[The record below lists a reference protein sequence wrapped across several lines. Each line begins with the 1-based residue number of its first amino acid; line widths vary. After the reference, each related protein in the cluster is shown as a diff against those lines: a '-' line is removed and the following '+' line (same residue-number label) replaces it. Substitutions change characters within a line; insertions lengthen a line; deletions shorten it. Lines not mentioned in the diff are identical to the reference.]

1 MVEVTGADEEP
12 KNKEYTA
19 FYLTRDKKTK
29 IWYDPFSFLGAQ
41 NARDILKQENE
52 KIESKNKIV
61 EEPIKRRPTTKRRI
75 RP

>member
-52 KIESKNKIV
+52 KII
-61 EEPIKRRPTTKRRI
+61 EPIKRRPTTKRRI